1 MPAYSPSA
9 IAEHAA
15 GLMLTLNRKLHK
27 AYNRTRDGNF
37 SLEGLIGF
45 TLRGKT
51 VGIYGIGKIG

>member
-1 MPAYSPSA
+1 
-9 IAEHAA
+9 
-15 GLMLTLNRKLHK
+15 MLTLNRKLHK

-51 VGIYGIGKIG
+51 VGIYGIGKMYKNFFYLRFNILYLK

>member
-1 MPAYSPSA
+1 
-9 IAEHAA
+9 
-15 GLMLTLNRKLHK
+15 MLTLNRKLHK

-51 VGIYGIGKIG
+51 VGIYGIGKM

>member
-1 MPAYSPSA
+1 
-9 IAEHAA
+9 
-15 GLMLTLNRKLHK
+15 MLTLNRKLHK